1 MGSHGAPKLHAPNSC
16 SPVHKVAGAVDGV
29 DDPGRAVGE
38 HTLGPGG
45 CGLFCNEPAGAG
57 GAQPESSPTLS
68 RRAYVA
74 GHKALGSSPSTKTPP
89 KPD

>member
-1 MGSHGAPKLHAPNSC
+1 MLPSSC
-16 SPVHKVAGAVDGV
+16 LPVHKVAGAVDGV

-57 GAQPESSPTLS
+57 GSA
-68 RRAYVA
+68 
-74 GHKALGSSPSTKTPP
+74 
-89 KPD
+89 